1 MIRDGVK
8 DFILYWFFWAKFSV
22 PADQVGGF
30 SGLPVGLISQGI
42 SFENIDPAV
51 SWARERNSITKQHK
65 WRDTLS
71 RAEALMGSNTMFPI
85 QQAFRNWTV
94 TKRAYMESQVPCLLA
109 RAHPH
114 FLPVCDTPTYTFFPQ
129 CACQESKGT
138 HLLLWILSLWFYHRN
153 NTVLPSMLPVGH
165 VVISASA
172 NTSIYVTRDR
182 ESGLDYSSGAAREL
196 AKLWRAFDL
205 QMYACNTNQLAS

>member
-42 SFENIDPAV
+42 SLENIDPAV
-51 SWARERNSITKQHK
+51 SRAREGNSITKQHK
-65 WRDTLS
+65 WRDTLP
-71 RAEALMGSNTMFPI
+71 RAEALMESNTMFPI

-94 TKRAYMESQVPCLLA
+94 TVRAYTESQVPCLSA

-114 FLPVCDTPTYTFFPQ
+114 FFPVCDTPTYTFFLQ

-138 HLLLWILSLWFYHRN
+138 HLLLWILSLWFYHRDN
-153 NTVLPSMLPVGH
+153 AVLPLMLPVGH

-182 ESGLDYSSGAAREL
+182 EKWAWLFIQVQQES
-196 AKLWRAFDL
+196 
-205 QMYACNTNQLAS
+205 